1 MRTFSDDRIINIEK
15 DEEKD
20 KKMQAA
26 ALQITQKL
34 PVIVDK
40 SGN

>member
-15 DEEKD
+15 ENEEGGEMESK
-20 KKMQAA
+20 
-26 ALQITQKL
+26 TSGKL

-40 SGN
+40 KSGGGS